1 MAGVEKSR
9 LSHQYRLQ
17 SMKLK
22 KNGDANWKK
31 IAFTFSRL
39 ASGSILL
46 YASLDKLGDP
56 DKFSKMIENYH
67 LLPMSLVPL
76 AAVVI
81 PWLEFFTGLFL
92 AVGFKWR
99 GAALLYCGLMAV
111 YSFSLTWN
119 LLNGVEMNCGCFS
132 MDSTEKISW
141 LTVGRDLGFL
151 VLGLLAL
158 FAPATYADFDS
169 LLSRLRNP
177 LKTLAPLKNR

>member
-1 MAGVEKSR
+1 
-9 LSHQYRLQ
+9 
-17 SMKLK
+17 MKLK
-22 KNGDANWKK
+22 KNRDANWKK
-31 IAFTFSRL
+31 IIYSLARL

-46 YASLDKLGDP
+46 CASLDKLSDP

-99 GAALLYCGLMAV
+99 GASLLYCGLMAV

-151 VLGLLAL
+151 VLGLLTL
-158 FAPATYADFDS
+158 FAPDTYAAFDS
-169 LLSRLRNP
+169 LLDRLWIS
-177 LKTLAPLKNR
+177 LKTSAPLKNR

>member
-1 MAGVEKSR
+1 
-9 LSHQYRLQ
+9 
-17 SMKLK
+17 MKLK
-22 KNGDANWKK
+22 KNRNEDWKK
-31 IAFTFSRL
+31 IVFTLSRL
-39 ASGSILL
+39 ASGGLLL

-99 GAALLYCGLMAV
+99 GAALLYCGLMTV
-111 YSFSLTWN
+111 YSFSLAWN

-151 VLGLLAL
+151 AMGLLTL
-158 FAPATYADFDS
+158 FASATYAAFDS
-169 LLSRLRNP
+169 LLNKLRDP
-177 LKTLAPLKNR
+177 LKTSVPLKNR